1 MMLLASCSA
10 YSAEQDAIIDDK
22 REVKTIVSAN
32 PCVDAILV
40 ELVEPERIASLSHYS
55 HSAGSSSMDIALAS
69 RFPANGGTAEEI
81 IALDPD
87 IVLLGSHT
95 PKATLDALQA
105 SGIKVHLIGV
115 PDSVAQSLDQIEQ
128 IALAVNEKPRGDI
141 LQSKIRAAVD
151 AASTGAKQARPK
163 LLIWQAGGLVPG
175 EGTLIDDMI
184 GLAGFA
190 NASADYRLAM
200 WDILPLEPVAKNP
213 PDLILSPSSAKS
225 GESRN
230 VHLRTKF
237 LKKFGDQVVT
247 ADIPENLLH
256 CGGTTII
263 SAMNVLKNARNDYQR
278 QNGT

>member
-1 MMLLASCSA
+1 MLLASCSA
-10 YSAEQDAIIDDK
+10 YPAEQEPVSHNQIK
-22 REVKTIVSAN
+22 VKKIVSAN
-32 PCVDAILV
+32 PCIDAILV

-55 HSAGSSSMDIALAS
+55 HSAGSSSMDIALAR

-115 PDSVAQSLDQIEQ
+115 PNSVAQSLDQIEQ
-128 IALAVNEKPRGDI
+128 IALAVNEKPQGDI
-141 LQSKIRAAVD
+141 LQAKIRSAVD
-151 AASTGAKQARPK
+151 AARAGAKPAKPK

-175 EGTLIDDMI
+175 EGTLIDDMV

-190 NASADYRLAM
+190 NASAGYGLAM

-213 PDLILSPSSAKS
+213 PDVILSPSSAKS

-230 VHLRTKF
+230 VHLRTQF
-237 LKKFGDQVVT
+237 LKQFDDQVVT

-263 SAMNVLKNARNDYQR
+263 TAMKVLQRARDDYER
-278 QNGT
+278 RYRT